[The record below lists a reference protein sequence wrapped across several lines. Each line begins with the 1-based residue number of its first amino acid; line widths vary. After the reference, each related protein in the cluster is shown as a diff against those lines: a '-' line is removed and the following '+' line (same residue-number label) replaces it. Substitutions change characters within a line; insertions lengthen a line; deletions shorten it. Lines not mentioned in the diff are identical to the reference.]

1 MSPLTKKI
9 EDLITPSLASLG
21 FELVGVD
28 FVRSGKYSTLKVYI
42 DSENGINVDDC
53 SEVSHQISA
62 ILDVEDPIS
71 TQYNLEVSSPG
82 IERPLFKLS
91 DYQRFLGCEV
101 NLRLKSLLEGK
112 RKLTGEITQV
122 NEIKNN
128 FHLLTPVKNYIVDIN
143 NIDKANLSYIG

>member
-1 MSPLTKKI
+1 MSPLTKTI
-9 EDLITPSLASLG
+9 EDLIAPSLASLG

-53 SEVSHQISA
+53 GEVSHQISA

-101 NLRLKSLLEGK
+101 NMRLKSLLEGK
-112 RKLTGEITQV
+112 RRLTGEITQV
-122 NEIKNN
+122 NEMENN
-128 FHLLTPVKNYIVDIN
+128 IHLLTPVKSYIVNIN

>member
-1 MSPLTKKI
+1 MSPLTKTI
-9 EDLITPSLASLG
+9 EDLIAPSLASLG

-53 SEVSHQISA
+53 GEVSHQISA

-82 IERPLFKLS
+82 IERPLFKLA

-101 NLRLKSLLEGK
+101 NMRLKSLLEGK
-112 RKLTGEITQV
+112 RRLTGEITQV
-122 NEIKNN
+122 NEMENN
-128 FHLLTPVKNYIVDIN
+128 IHLLTPVKSYIVNIN